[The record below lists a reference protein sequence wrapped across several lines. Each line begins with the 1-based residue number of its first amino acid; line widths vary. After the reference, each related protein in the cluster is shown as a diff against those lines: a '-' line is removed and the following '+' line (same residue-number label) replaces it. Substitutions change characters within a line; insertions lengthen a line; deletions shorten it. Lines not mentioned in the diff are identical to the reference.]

1 LNEVGGSD
9 STLSFCFACSF
20 GFSSFAYDG
29 AASFFST
36 LATFGS
42 SIKTGFKAF

>member
-9 STLSFCFACSF
+9 STLSFCLACSL
-20 GFSSFAYDG
+20 GFSSFGYAG
-29 AASFFST
+29 VVSFFST
-36 LATFGS
+36 FVTFGS